1 MHRNLNVD
9 PDSFSS
15 GQISSKLWLCR
26 ELENLDIQRPQ
37 IIWVYGGWYG
47 LASLLLLSR
56 EKFPVKHI
64 RSFDINPDCE
74 SIADSLLENWVW
86 QSWKFKAVTADCNNL
101 EFDKEKPDLIINCST
116 EHFDSQEWFTSI
128 PSGTKLLL
136 QSNNM
141 QHDDHCFCF
150 DSCEK
155 FSKFYDLDLDY
166 RGTLDFVYPDWKFSR
181 FMLIGN
187 KR

>member
-1 MHRNLNVD
+1 MGRSVMHRNLNVD

-101 EFDKEKPDLIINCST
+101 EFDNEKPDLIIN
-116 EHFDSQEWFTSI
+116 
-128 PSGTKLLL
+128 
-136 QSNNM
+136 
-141 QHDDHCFCF
+141 
-150 DSCEK
+150 
-155 FSKFYDLDLDY
+155 
-166 RGTLDFVYPDWKFSR
+166 
-181 FMLIGN
+181 
-187 KR
+187 